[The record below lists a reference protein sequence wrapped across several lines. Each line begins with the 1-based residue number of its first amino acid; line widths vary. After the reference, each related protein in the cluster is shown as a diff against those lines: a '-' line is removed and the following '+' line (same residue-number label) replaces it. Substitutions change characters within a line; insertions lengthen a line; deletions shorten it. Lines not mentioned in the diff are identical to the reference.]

1 MTNFYKITIAAAI
14 AATAST
20 VLADNMIVRDTSS
33 PATKSEVFKT
43 FSSARTVLAE
53 KEVADGVKKRV
64 VRDAKGRVFCD
75 LVRNGKVSTDPQII
89 KKPLRAPENAS
100 FFEDFESHQDE
111 LDWLPDG
118 WTEINTP

>member
-53 KEVADGVKKRV
+53 KEVADGVKKTCCKR
-64 VRDAKGRVFCD
+64 RQRSC
-75 LVRNGKVSTDPQII
+75 L
-89 KKPLRAPENAS
+89 L
-100 FFEDFESHQDE
+100 
-111 LDWLPDG
+111 
-118 WTEINTP
+118 